1 MPDYSFFI
9 TSVLLSM
16 YPFFRLYY
24 NLKKLGST
32 NAAEIDILH
41 IKVNM
46 LIYDNEQMKTKLNFL
61 LEKNTEIELKSE
73 TNTKIEKNRETQTI
87 ESPIDFLDVNYK
99 GIVFDKNES
108 DSEETKTDDSDSHKI
123 TSVDFN
129 FDEVHPTN
137 KKSWMRVFY

>member
-32 NAAEIDILH
+32 NAVEIDILH

-73 TNTKIEKNRETQTI
+73 TNTKTEKNRETQTI
-87 ESPIDFLDVNYK
+87 ESPIDFLDITYK
-99 GIVFDKNES
+99 GINDYEEPNHEDSLKNEMNIVNINS
-108 DSEETKTDDSDSHKI
+108 NELELK
-123 TSVDFN
+123 
-129 FDEVHPTN
+129 N
-137 KKSWMRVFY
+137 KKSWLKLFI

>member
-32 NAAEIDILH
+32 NAVEIDILH

-46 LIYDNEQMKTKLNFL
+46 LIYDNEQMKTKLKFL

-73 TNTKIEKNRETQTI
+73 TNTKTEKNRETQTI
-87 ESPIDFLDVNYK
+87 ESPIDFLDITHK
-99 GIVFDKNES
+99 GINDYEEPNHEESLINEMNIVNINS
-108 DSEETKTDDSDSHKI
+108 NELELK
-123 TSVDFN
+123 
-129 FDEVHPTN
+129 N
-137 KKSWMRVFY
+137 KKSWLKLFI

>member
-9 TSVLLSM
+9 TTVLLSM
-16 YPFFRLYY
+16 YPFVKLYY

-32 NAAEIDILH
+32 NTVEIDRLH

-73 TNTKIEKNRETQTI
+73 TTTKTEKNRETETQTI
-87 ESPIDFLDVNYK
+87 ESPIDFLNINYK

-108 DSEETKTDDSDSHKI
+108 DSEETKTYD
-123 TSVDFN
+123 
-129 FDEVHPTN
+129 
-137 KKSWMRVFY
+137 